1 MINKIKTFKKENNKI
16 KTFKKE
22 NNKIKTFKKENSKKE
37 NSKKEKLKKDLKIY
51 KELNNNYKSL
61 PIMFGG
67 TKITDYKEEYI
78 DTLKQLK
85 FYNKK
90 YEKNTIKSNSYAKAL
105 EGIQSLNEPLKNSSQ
120 IKTIPGIGNAM
131 ISKLDELIKT
141 NKVQNLESLKEKYP
155 DGIEEYKK
163 EKFKEMFM
171 EIHGIGDAIA
181 QEIVDL
187 NIFTIEELKKRQNEK
202 LRGKKKN
209 LPLLTKQQQKALVY
223 LEETKERIPRS
234 EIEEFEKLF
243 KKEFIELLNEK
254 AESLENHIFEIT
266 GSYRRGK
273 PDSGD
278 IDVLFTA
285 YNNNKLIYYDFKKRL
300 ISKNI
305 IVTELTKGDNKSMV
319 IGKLTPDSKARRI
332 DLLYATPEERPF
344 ALLYFTGSK
353 EFNTAMRQ
361 HALSHQLTLNEHE
374 FQKIN
379 KQKEK
384 IGKVTQIFKSE
395 KDIFNYLN
403 MEYKEPYQR
412 IDANS
417 VVIKSLPEPPEQQA
431 EPPDQQAEPPEQQAE
446 PPEQQAEIKEKDEKK
461 TQYNKTIKNNE
472 EKKSKNKTLKTKQTK
487 KSIMKNIEEFKNK
500 TKELEFYSEDELSE
514 MLKLINKIY
523 YDSNNEPLLT
533 DNQYDILRE
542 YVLKKYPNN
551 KYANE
556 QHAALTA
563 SKDKVKLPYELWSMD
578 KIKPDTNALEKFKEK
593 YKEPFVISAKLD
605 GVSAL
610 YTTNESKPHLY
621 TRGNG
626 KYGQNIDHLIPF
638 LKLPQPQPQTTPV
651 TQETKIEPLAI
662 RGELIIKEDVFKT
675 KYSQKYKN
683 SRNFVSGLVNKKKLT
698 KIEEIMISDLDFVA
712 YEVIIPKNLKPSE
725 QFEFLE
731 SLKPNINIVK
741 YEKNISQTQLTNEFL
756 SEKLTNYKSS
766 YEYTIDGII
775 NIEDKVYPRQSKN
788 PDHAFAFKMIITDQ
802 IVEAKVVDVIYEP
815 SKDGYLKPKIEIEP
829 IEVDGVTV
837 TYATCFNAKYVLD
850 NKIGLGTTIK
860 LNRSGGVIPNI
871 LEVLTQSDKPILP
884 KIPKSEYTLNETN
897 TDFVL
902 KNPESNTTVILK
914 NITGFFKKLEVEGLG
929 EGNTSK
935 LIAAGYNSIQKILA
949 LSKEDIEAIDTFK
962 DKMATKIHNSIQK
975 QISKSSLAK
984 IAAASNILG
993 RGFAEKRIELI
1004 LKAYPDIFTKPL
1016 ATNLNKE
1023 EKEKEKANLIA
1034 QISSI
1039 EGFANKTATQFV
1051 EALPEFHKFLEES
1064 NLTKNKIM
1072 TLKPNKEDTPNKTKP
1087 PVSGP
1092 LVGEVIVLSDFKQ
1105 DGVNK
1110 TKKEFTSQLED
1121 LGAIIEN
1128 SLTKKTTILIVGS
1141 KDVETGKIKKAK
1153 NQSNTKILTFEEF
1166 NNKYL

>member
-731 SLKPNINIVK
+731 TLKPNINIVK

-884 KIPKSEYTLNETN
+884 KFQK
-897 TDFVL
+897 V
-902 KNPESNTTVILK
+902 
-914 NITGFFKKLEVEGLG
+914 NI
-929 EGNTSK
+929 
-935 LIAAGYNSIQKILA
+935 
-949 LSKEDIEAIDTFK
+949 
-962 DKMATKIHNSIQK
+962 H
-975 QISKSSLAK
+975 
-984 IAAASNILG
+984 
-993 RGFAEKRIELI
+993 
-1004 LKAYPDIFTKPL
+1004 
-1016 ATNLNKE
+1016 
-1023 EKEKEKANLIA
+1023 
-1034 QISSI
+1034 
-1039 EGFANKTATQFV
+1039 
-1051 EALPEFHKFLEES
+1051 
-1064 NLTKNKIM
+1064 
-1072 TLKPNKEDTPNKTKP
+1072 
-1087 PVSGP
+1087 
-1092 LVGEVIVLSDFKQ
+1092 
-1105 DGVNK
+1105 
-1110 TKKEFTSQLED
+1110 
-1121 LGAIIEN
+1121 
-1128 SLTKKTTILIVGS
+1128 
-1141 KDVETGKIKKAK
+1141 
-1153 NQSNTKILTFEEF
+1153 
-1166 NNKYL
+1166 

>member
-1 MINKIKTFKKENNKI
+1 MANTFKINTKINSKKNLNKKIKTSN
-16 KTFKKE
+16 TF
-22 NNKIKTFKKENSKKE
+22 
-37 NSKKEKLKKDLKIY
+37 KKEKLKKDLKIN
-51 KELNNNYKSL
+51 KQLNKYKSL
-61 PIMFGG
+61 ILMFGG
-67 TKITDYKEEYI
+67 TKITDYKEKYI
-78 DTLKQLK
+78 EILKELK
-85 FYNKK
+85 FYNKNYEKEHFKALK
-90 YEKNTIKSNSYAKAL
+90 YENAIEAL
-105 EGIQSLNEPLKNSSQ
+105 KDFSEELTNSSQ
-120 IKTIPGIGNAM
+120 IKNIPNIVKAM
-131 ISKLDELIKT
+131 TEKLDELIKT
-141 NKVQNLESLKEKYP
+141 NKVKKLELLKEKYP
-155 DGIEEYKK
+155 EGAEEYKK
-163 EKFKEMFM
+163 EKIKEIFM
-171 EIHGIGDAIA
+171 TIHGIGDTTA

-187 NIFTIEELKKRQNEK
+187 NILTIEELKKRKDEK

-209 LPLLTKQQQKALVY
+209 LPLLTKKQQKGLVY

-234 EIEEFEKLF
+234 EIIEFEKLF
-243 KKEFIELLNEK
+243 KKEFMELLNEK
-254 AESLENHIFEIT
+254 DESLENHIFEIT

-278 IDVLFTA
+278 IDLLFTA
-285 YNNNKLIYYDFKKRL
+285 YNNNKSIYYDFKNRL
-300 ISKNI
+300 VSKNI
-305 IVTELTKGDNKSMV
+305 IVAELTNGTNKSMV
-319 IGKLTPDSKARRI
+319 IGKLTPESKARRI

-361 HALSHQLTLNEHE
+361 HALNQELTLNEHE

-379 KQKEK
+379 KNKEK
-384 IGKVTQIFKSE
+384 IGKVTQLFKTE
-395 KDIFNYLN
+395 KDIFDYLN
-403 MEYKEPYQR
+403 MEYKEPHQR
-412 IDANS
+412 INGNS
-417 VVIKSLPEPPEQQA
+417 VVIKDKSKNLPELPPNPETP
-431 EPPDQQAEPPEQQAE
+431 EPEPKPELPLKPE
-446 PPEQQAEIKEKDEKK
+446 TPKPEVPPNPETPK
-461 TQYNKTIKNNE
+461 TQYNKTIKNDE
-472 EKKSKNKTLKTKQTK
+472 TKKPKNKTIKTKQTK
-487 KSIMKNIEEFKNK
+487 KVIIQNIQDFKNK
-500 TKELEFYSEDELSE
+500 TKQLEFYSEDELSE

-523 YDSNNEPLLT
+523 YDSDSEPLLT
-533 DNQYDILRE
+533 DNQYDILRT
-542 YVLKKYPNN
+542 YVLSKYPNN

-556 QHAALTA
+556 QHAAIEAT
-563 SKDKVKLPYELWSMD
+563 KDKVKLPYELWSMD

-593 YKEPFVISAKLD
+593 YKEPFIISAKLD

-610 YTTNESKPHLY
+610 YTTNEDKPHLY

-638 LKLPQPQPQTTPV
+638 LKLPYK
-651 TQETKIEPLAI
+651 TQETQESSKQIAI

-683 SRNFVSGLVNKKKLT
+683 SRNFVSGLVNKKKLS
-698 KIEEIMISDLDFVA
+698 KIEEIIIADLDFVA
-712 YEVIIPKNLKPSE
+712 YEVIVPINLKPSQ

-731 SLKPNINIVK
+731 SLKPNINIAK
-741 YEKNISQTQLTNEFL
+741 YEKNITQTQLTNEFL
-756 SEKLTNYKSS
+756 SEKLTKYKKS

-775 NIEDKVYPRQSKN
+775 NSEDKVYPRQSKN

-802 IVEAKVVDVIYEP
+802 VVEAKVLDVIYEP

-871 LEVLTQSDKPILP
+871 LEVLTPANEPILP
-884 KIPKSEYTLNETN
+884 KIPKNEYTFNETN

-902 KNPESNTTVILK
+902 KNPESNTTVLLK

-935 LIAAGYNSIQKILA
+935 LIAAGHNTIQKILA
-949 LSKEDIEAIDTFK
+949 LSKEDIESIDTFK

-975 QISKSSLAK
+975 QINKSSLAK
-984 IAAASNILG
+984 IAAASNIFG

-1004 LKAYPDIFTKPL
+1004 LKSYPNIFTN
-1016 ATNLNKE
+1016 NLSKQISIPKE
-1023 EKEKEKANLIA
+1023 EKASLIT

-1039 EGFANKTATQFV
+1039 EGLANKTATQFV
-1051 EALPEFHKFLEES
+1051 EALPEFQKFLEES

-1072 TLKPNKEDTPNKTKP
+1072 TLKPNKNKNKNDKLSPPNNDEDDSSKKEKTPIKD
-1087 PVSGP
+1087 GP
-1092 LVGEVIVLSDFKQ
+1092 LTNEVIVLSDFKKE
-1105 DGVNK
+1105 GVNK
-1110 TKKEFTSQLED
+1110 TKKEFTLQLED
-1121 LGAIIEN
+1121 LGATVED

-1153 NQSNTKILTFEEF
+1153 TQPNTKILTFEEF
-1166 NNKYL
+1166 NNTYL